1 MGLCCVVLRIEG
13 DRNYSVSATFLPLA
27 ARSRSITDL
36 HPLLSSER
44 CLNMQAVIAGM
55 FGISELQRRN
65 ASPVHI
71 CCASALKAK
80 LELDESA
87 EKETAKATIN
97 PAWRIVLLQ
106 DAVILG
112 SSVGRRLR
120 RVVDAYWCRNRGVR
134 TVMTIT
140 RRPLP

>member
-1 MGLCCVVLRIEG
+1 
-13 DRNYSVSATFLPLA
+13 
-27 ARSRSITDL
+27 
-36 HPLLSSER
+36 
-44 CLNMQAVIAGM
+44 MQAVIAGI

-87 EKETAKATIN
+87 EKETAKATTK
-97 PAWRIVLLQ
+97 PARRIVLLR

-112 SSVGRRLR
+112 SSVCRGSR
-120 RVVDAYWCRNRGVR
+120 RVVDAYWCRNCRVR

-140 RRPLP
+140 RWLLP

>member
-1 MGLCCVVLRIEG
+1 
-13 DRNYSVSATFLPLA
+13 
-27 ARSRSITDL
+27 
-36 HPLLSSER
+36 
-44 CLNMQAVIAGM
+44 MQAVIAGM

-87 EKETAKATIN
+87 EKETAKATTK
-97 PAWRIVLLQ
+97 PAWRIVLLR

-112 SSVGRRLR
+112 SSVGR
-120 RVVDAYWCRNRGVR
+120 GVAAR
-134 TVMTIT
+134 C
-140 RRPLP
+140 